1 MIKFPSKENS
11 HQILFIL
18 LILFMINDRQF
29 ISQKK
34 IDEQNLSTKLM
45 RELKKVLKIKQQ
57 EK

>member
-18 LILFMINDRQF
+18 LILFMINDGQF